1 MMQPDLFA
9 HGATKN
15 ARRSA
20 EPAFS
25 DVRDLPAIIDL
36 LSGIC
41 ARPRYTY
48 MVLNLIAQV
57 CDGGGE
63 AGPYVRVGER
73 RVPIRD
79 WLSDAMMPIGRR
91 DPRRIDTEAGIR
103 DALAQDNAL
112 PADRDAADRMVDQL
126 LRQRMRRSGRTNVS
140 RAVSELVRAGLMR
153 RHYQGYRVD
162 HHNRGGHRLAVYT
175 IKAKTLDILRR
186 NGA

>member
-1 MMQPDLFA
+1 MMQPDLFTHEVA
-9 HGATKN
+9 SA
-15 ARRSA
+15 ARRRSDV
-20 EPAFS
+20 ELS

-36 LSGIC
+36 LSNSC

-63 AGPYVRVGER
+63 AGPYVRVGDR

-103 DALAQDNAL
+103 DALVQENAL
-112 PADRDAADRMVDQL
+112 PSDHNAAERMVDQL

-175 IKAKTLDILRR
+175 IKAKTLEILRR